1 MHNIVNNITT
11 IAKELRAI
19 NSNTK
24 IIAVS
29 KTFTMDHI
37 RPLVD
42 YGHVDFGENKV
53 QEAVNKWTEI
63 KEKNQDIKLHLIG
76 KLQTNKVKF
85 CLPLFDYIHR

>member
-42 YGHVDFGENKV
+42 YGHVDFGENKFKKRLING
-53 QEAVNKWTEI
+53 QRLKKKI
-63 KEKNQDIKLHLIG
+63 KI
-76 KLQTNKVKF
+76 
-85 CLPLFDYIHR
+85 